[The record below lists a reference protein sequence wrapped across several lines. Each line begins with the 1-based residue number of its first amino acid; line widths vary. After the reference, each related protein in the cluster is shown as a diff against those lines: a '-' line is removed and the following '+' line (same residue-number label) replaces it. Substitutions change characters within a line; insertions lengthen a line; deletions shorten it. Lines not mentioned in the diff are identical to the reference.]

1 MPLPFLFGCWT
12 LSIGKLREVIHV
24 TRNKRYKFRFINGG
38 AHHALRI
45 RIDNFPLTV
54 VAADAEPVEARTV
67 DELVIH
73 VGERFDVFVD
83 IYHDLFDGES
93 FWIRADS
100 LEPISQ
106 GYTNGIR
113 AILRVSENGA
123 SSKKDSDVEDPLGRI
138 QSNRQV
144 ENGVKTLNCNHAKND
159 GCISVTALRP
169 LNNSLVGEHVVQSEF
184 HSVDFHFRPAPQY
197 SHFVRVDGSHFTQN
211 ELTSVAMG
219 SRSFDTISD
228 LHPHTV
234 TLQLSRTSPNIIVW
248 RTTLLIDIPFHIHGH
263 KGTCFFGNLINDQR

>member
-1 MPLPFLFGCWT
+1 MSLPFLFGWLA

-45 RIDNFPLTV
+45 RIDNFPLNV
-54 VAADAEPVEARTV
+54 VAADAEAVEARTV

-83 IYHDLFDGES
+83 IYDDLFDGES

-106 GYTNGIR
+106 GFTNGIR

-123 SSKKDSDVEDPLGRI
+123 STKRDSDVEDPLGHI
-138 QSNRQV
+138 QRNRKV
-144 ENGVKTLNCNHAKND
+144 ENVVKTLNCNHAKNA
-159 GCISVTALRP
+159 GCIPITELRP
-169 LNNSLVGEHVVQSEF
+169 LNNSVVGEHDLQSEF

-197 SHFVRVDGSHFTQN
+197 SHFVRIDGSHFTQS
-211 ELTSVAMG
+211 EITSIAMG
-219 SRSFDTISD
+219 SRSFDKISD

-234 TLQLSRTSPNIIVW
+234 ILQLSRSSPNIIVW

-263 KGTCFFGNLINDQR
+263 KGK